1 MSANDR
7 TDTNR
12 RGIRYDTRQEEP
24 SFYKD
29 IKIITKSFFFLI
41 MENYFRVVE
50 IGELTER
57 QWKPENGQ
65 ERTIAGVEVTL
76 TDGLDSFVAEAN
88 DDMARNLVKQK
99 EDNTFN
105 FDGLYRVRVRMKVTA
120 SKDKGL
126 KFNNLRITDMAQL

>member
-1 MSANDR
+1 
-7 TDTNR
+7 
-12 RGIRYDTRQEEP
+12 
-24 SFYKD
+24 
-29 IKIITKSFFFLI
+29 

-57 QWKPENGQ
+57 QWKEK
-65 ERTIAGVEVTL
+65 TIASVEVTM
-76 TDGLDSFVAEAN
+76 TDGLDTLVVEAT
-88 DDMARNLVKQK
+88 DDTARNLAKQK

>member
-1 MSANDR
+1 
-7 TDTNR
+7 
-12 RGIRYDTRQEEP
+12 
-24 SFYKD
+24 
-29 IKIITKSFFFLI
+29 

-50 IGELTER
+50 IGVLTER

-76 TDGLDSFVAEAN
+76 TDGLDTFVAEAN

-99 EDNTFN
+99 EDNSFN

-120 SKDKGL
+120 NKDKGL
-126 KFNNLRITDMAQL
+126 KFNNLRITDMVQL